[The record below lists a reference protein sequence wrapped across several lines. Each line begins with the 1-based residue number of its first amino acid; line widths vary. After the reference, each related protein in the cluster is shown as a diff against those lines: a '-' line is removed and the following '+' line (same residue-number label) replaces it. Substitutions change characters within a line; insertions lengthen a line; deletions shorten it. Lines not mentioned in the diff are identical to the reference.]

1 MQKHQ
6 ILRSALLLL
15 LTAGLSVP
23 SSTGQQLSSSPGA
36 QAKMVVTVEARH
48 GGGTPVINREDVM
61 VYEGHDRDKVTN

>member
-1 MQKHQ
+1 M
-6 ILRSALLLL
+6 
-15 LTAGLSVP
+15 P